1 MTGHCVSR
9 SLKPTVACQR
19 TRKNKYVTVTEQ
31 GDKGACVGTRLE
43 VERLNRNVVDSLRI
57 SPSLSPTSTSFSIIE
72 RIRCRARL
80 TILVRSDY
88 VSKRTRDFAAAVSSF
103 NTSCIV
109 HSTFACV
116 YVCARA
122 RIYMRVCMYVYMYI
136 YIYTHREGFRRRDRQ
151 RAFGRQGQSV
161 AGDWRQLSRERRC
174 DGKRRRRVERRL
186 VGVAAAMPSPLVAC
200 TGRRGGVR
208 EQGIVIL
215 RLEAVAL
222 TFRLQSAPATHAVTR
237 FLRLANYTG
246 DRTIDTSDRLLFL

>member
-1 MTGHCVSR
+1 MYVCV
-9 SLKPTVACQR
+9 
-19 TRKNKYVTVTEQ
+19 
-31 GDKGACVGTRLE
+31 CV
-43 VERLNRNVVDSLRI
+43 
-57 SPSLSPTSTSFSIIE
+57 
-72 RIRCRARL
+72 RARE
-80 TILVRSDY
+80 
-88 VSKRTRDFAAAVSSF
+88 
-103 NTSCIV
+103 
-109 HSTFACV
+109 
-116 YVCARA
+116 RA
-122 RIYMRVCMYVYMYI
+122 RIHIYIYIFVCMYIYVYI
-136 YIYTHREGFRRRDRQ
+136 YIQKDSDGDRQ

-246 DRTIDTSDRLLFL
+246 DRTIDTSDRSLFI

>member
-1 MTGHCVSR
+1 MCV
-9 SLKPTVACQR
+9 C
-19 TRKNKYVTVTEQ
+19 
-31 GDKGACVGTRLE
+31 
-43 VERLNRNVVDSLRI
+43 
-57 SPSLSPTSTSFSIIE
+57 
-72 RIRCRARL
+72 
-80 TILVRSDY
+80 
-88 VSKRTRDFAAAVSSF
+88 
-103 NTSCIV
+103 
-109 HSTFACV
+109 
-116 YVCARA
+116 VCARA
-122 RIYMRVCMYVYMYI
+122 RIYMRVCMHVYMYI
-136 YIYTHREGFRRRDRQ
+136 CIYIYICMYLYLYTHREGFRRRDRQ

-246 DRTIDTSDRLLFL
+246 DRTIDTSDRSLFL